1 MRNRSRRTAPKKTL
15 TLLARLCL
23 LATIIAVCLLNATP
37 PISRDALTHHLY
49 IPKLWLQHG
58 SFYEIP
64 DIIFSYYPMLLDL
77 LYTIPLALGN
87 DIIPKYIHYCFALF
101 TAWLIFDYLRN
112 RLNRTWG
119 LIGALFFLSLP
130 IIVKLSITVYVDLGL
145 IAFSTG
151 ALLMLFKWVDTKYIR
166 YLLLAG
172 IFCGLAASTKYNGL
186 IIIFL
191 LTLFTPLL
199 FSRSNVGTKQ
209 HSSFQA
215 IGYGVFFLLITLLTF
230 SPWMIKNYILTGNP
244 VYPLYNSIFQ
254 DLHSKNNSQ
263 PITTPENGSNRS
275 AAIAKQL
282 TSRTSGVFAE
292 RKALY
297 HETWWQA
304 LLLPVRFFFEG
315 QDDDPRYF
323 DGKLNPFLLFLP
335 FFAFFFFRYPRQV
348 KIEIYFLF
356 AFAWLSFFFAFF
368 QGSLRIR
375 YIAPSLPA
383 FIILATYGLHNIS
396 TRLQF
401 NDIKRTNLQHIAMA
415 GILIPL
421 FLYNG
426 LYIAHQFNTI
436 KPLSYIT
443 GKITRDAFIAQF
455 LPEYPIQQFANK
467 HLKKGDKI
475 LAIYLGNRGYYFDF
489 PVRFDL
495 TSYSKLF
502 ADTVI
507 SSQTGNEISN
517 KLRKQGI
524 THLFIRLD
532 LFTQK
537 ANENLSIEKIHLVNS
552 FLTKNTKQLAANK
565 RYGLFELRGSL
576 PLHSSN
582 LQ

>member
-1 MRNRSRRTAPKKTL
+1 MIQSSKNTAPERVL
-15 TLLARLCL
+15 ALLFSLCL
-23 LATIIAVCLLNATP
+23 LLTTIAVCILNTTP
-37 PISRDALTHHLY
+37 PTSRDALTHHLY
-49 IPKLWLQHG
+49 VPKLWLQHG
-58 SFYEIP
+58 SFYEIR
-64 DIIFSYYPMLLDL
+64 DITFSYYPMLLDL
-77 LYTIPLALGN
+77 FYTIPLALGN
-87 DIIPKYIHYCFALF
+87 DIIPKYIHFFFALF

-112 RLNRTWG
+112 RLNHIWG
-119 LIGALFFLSLP
+119 LIGSLFFLSLP

-145 IAFSTG
+145 IAFST
-151 ALLMLFKWVDTKYIR
+151 ASLLMLFKWVDIKKLR

-186 IIIFL
+186 IIVFL

-199 FSRSNVGTKQ
+199 FSRSTVGAKE
-209 HSSFQA
+209 HSSFRA
-215 IGYGVFFLLITLLTF
+215 LGYGVFFLLISLLTF
-230 SPWMIKNYILTGNP
+230 SPWMIKNYTWTGNP

-254 DLHSKNNSQ
+254 DLNSKSSKQ
-263 PITTPENGSNRS
+263 TVTTQENGSNQKTS
-275 AAIAKQL
+275 IAKQL
-282 TSRTSGVFAE
+282 TSRTSSVFAQ
-292 RKALY
+292 RKVLY

-304 LLLPVRFFFEG
+304 LLLPIRFFFEG

-335 FFAFFFFRYPRQV
+335 FFAFFFFRYPRQI
-348 KIEIYFLF
+348 KIEIYCLF

-396 TRLQF
+396 SRLQL
-401 NDIKRTNLQHIAMA
+401 NDNKNTNLRNIAMG

-443 GKITRDAFIAQF
+443 GKISRDAFIAQF
-455 LPEYPIQQFANK
+455 LPEYPIQQYANK
-467 HLKKGDKI
+467 HLKTGDKI

-495 TSYSKLF
+495 TDNSHLF
-502 ADTVI
+502 ADAI
-507 SSQTGNEISN
+507 LSSQTGDEISK
-517 KLRKQGI
+517 KLKGQGL

-537 ANENLSIEKIHLVNS
+537 ANENLSREKIHLVNT
-552 FLTKNTKQLAANK
+552 FLTENTKQLAANK
-565 RYGLFELRGSL
+565 RYGLFELREST
-576 PLHSSN
+576 PLT
-582 LQ
+582 Q